1 MPRRRACVRALLCI
15 GWLRPPACAALPSAS
30 KASLC
35 GAVGAGAAKC
45 HSCAAPREPLPTGHP
60 TPIPTSY
67 DGVSTPGGDANP
79 GLYAT
84 FGPID
89 MEADGVFV
97 TPLAAASADATQ
109 T

>member
-1 MPRRRACVRALLCI
+1 MRYSAVGQQGQLVRCCGGRRRQVLLLC
-15 GWLRPPACAALPSAS
+15 C
-30 KASLC
+30 
-35 GAVGAGAAKC
+35 
-45 HSCAAPREPLPTGHP
+45 APREPLPTGHP
-60 TPIPTSY
+60 TPIPASY

-109 T
+109 M